1 MTEKK
6 TAQGGLTTKLL
17 LAVIAALLVVIV
29 ILMVLLLRRPAAPTT
44 QVTAPTGTVERTT
57 EPTQH
62 VQALEEDDPGMQQA
76 TEETGVALV
85 TKYMRFAYPEDLK
98 DVLIVTEEE
107 TETRFCATFSMIAAE
122 QEVELFAIIL
132 SESEEEGYK
141 LGYLQDETYG
151 TVIITTRINE
161 QSPNDWPEEEFAR
174 INSMQERINDILVQ
188 FYEDPRFIPAH

>member
-1 MTEKK
+1 MSEKK
-6 TAQGGLTTKLL
+6 TPQGGLTTKLL

-29 ILMVLLLRRPAAPTT
+29 VLLVMLLRQPAAPTT
-44 QVTAPTGTVERTT
+44 QAALPTAPSQQAT

-62 VQALEEDDPGMQQA
+62 VQALEEDDPAMQQA
-76 TEETGVALV
+76 TEETGVAVV

-98 DVLIVTEEE
+98 ETLIVREEE
-107 TETRFCATFSMIAAE
+107 SETRFCVTFSMIAAE

-132 SESEEEGYK
+132 SETEEEGYK

-151 TVIITTRINE
+151 TVIVTTRINE

-188 FYEDPRFIPAH
+188 FYEDPRFSPAH

>member
-29 ILMVLLLRRPAAPTT
+29 ILMVLLLRRPAAPT
-44 QVTAPTGTVERTT
+44 QAEVVPGPVEQTT

-107 TETRFCATFSMIAAE
+107 TEARFCATFSMIAAE

-132 SESEEEGYK
+132 SETEEEGYK
-141 LGYLQDETYG
+141 LGYLEDETYG